1 MVRLFAMVHTH
12 GWPCSKARCAGPM
25 TWKMTDTQ
33 RKEASFPAYS
43 AARHNPSLVDLSV
56 GWHAQVAFSFGTGK
70 LLRVQGG
77 VFG

>member
-1 MVRLFAMVHTH
+1 
-12 GWPCSKARCAGPM
+12 
-25 TWKMTDTQ
+25 MTDTQ